1 MTEQKKNSPKLSIY
15 IPEELRTRFKIAC
28 TAEQK
33 SMNQVLVDF
42 IEEWTEEHDPM
53 KKAMQKQPP
62 TSGTR
67 NGGKGKGKAGD
78 SE

>member
-28 TAEQK
+28 TAEQT

-42 IEEWTEEHDPM
+42 IEQWTEEHDPM
-53 KKAMQKQPP
+53 KKAVRNAQP
-62 TSGTR
+62 TSNSGELGKEKK
-67 NGGKGKGKAGD
+67 GGE
-78 SE
+78 S

>member
-62 TSGTR
+62 TSGTSS
-67 NGGKGKGKAGD
+67 GGKGRGKKGG
-78 SE
+78 EE

>member
-53 KKAMQKQPP
+53 KKAMQKHPP
-62 TSGTR
+62 TSGTAGR
-67 NGGKGKGKAGD
+67 KGRGEKGGEG
-78 SE
+78 E